1 MDNPEKNEIIR
12 QSQAILQKVKPYLA
26 IDEGDVDISNYE
38 PENKTLVLEFKG
50 NCIDCPLSLMT
61 LRAGIEKLILRDIP
75 AIKRVEKL

>member
-38 PENKTLVLEFKG
+38 PE
-50 NCIDCPLSLMT
+50 
-61 LRAGIEKLILRDIP
+61 
-75 AIKRVEKL
+75 IKR